1 MRSFVVTGFKYLPTP
16 TEKDIR
22 DVYGSPEE
30 NFSVVREDLQKF
42 SGTSQKAFSS
52 ETKCAH
58 FGGHLHL
65 RQQTN

>member
-1 MRSFVVTGFKYLPTP
+1 MRSFVVTRFKCLPIP

-30 NFSVVREDLQKF
+30 NFSVVREDLQRF

-52 ETKCAH
+52 ETKCTH
-58 FGGHLHL
+58 FGS
-65 RQQTN
+65 